1 MDIQDKIPQTYLE
14 NLDLLNS
21 ASQLMNEK
29 NNILILNSNSNIL
42 PINYQKTSNS
52 FLINTNSFY
61 KTKNDISTN
70 IQSPTHHDQLII
82 SGQNFKPKYLQDLGT
97 MNKINNLN
105 NSQRFDWKEIMNNN
119 NIIEENELNN
129 PLIKNILNSKL
140 NENEIQNV
148 PENYL
153 VNLINTLQGVATKA
167 IENKK
172 DLEMENQRLY
182 KDLSEMENNY
192 HNLALNNEKMSK
204 SIYKLKNENNRQQN
218 LIKNYEDNNNNY
230 GYNSLIDIKL
240 DNYNY
245 NYLGKKFYCRF
256 CTNKIFKSQYYLDQH
271 IKRRHPDNYYEI
283 NIDKKENKNKELN
296 KMKNNYEKKLNEMKK
311 YFDLLINASIRK
323 NQYMRLN
330 EKLNGIQNLLI
341 MQKQQDDLYNNIIYN
356 NYYDDNNN
364 NGDYDNDNNNN
375 DENNNKQKQ
384 SQNRDNINDNTNKL
398 KSKNQNR
405 DNENEIDEANQKI
418 IKNIKNQLK
427 ALRNEMNYFL
437 IKANWNY

>member
-61 KTKNDISTN
+61 KAKNDISTN
-70 IQSPTHHDQLII
+70 IQSPTPYDQLII
-82 SGQNFKPKYLQDLGT
+82 SGQNFKPKYLRDLGT

-119 NIIEENELNN
+119 IIEENKLDN

-167 IENKK
+167 IESKK

-204 SIYKLKNENNRQQN
+204 SIYKLKSENNRQQN
-218 LIKNYEDNNNNY
+218 LIKNYEDNNNY
-230 GYNSLIDIKL
+230 VYNSLIDIKL
-240 DNYNY
+240 DNY

-283 NIDKKENKNKELN
+283 DINKKENKYKLLN
-296 KMKNNYEKKLNEMKK
+296 KMKNNYEK
-311 YFDLLINASIRK
+311 
-323 NQYMRLN
+323 
-330 EKLNGIQNLLI
+330 
-341 MQKQQDDLYNNIIYN
+341 
-356 NYYDDNNN
+356 
-364 NGDYDNDNNNN
+364 
-375 DENNNKQKQ
+375 NK
-384 SQNRDNINDNTNKL
+384 
-398 KSKNQNR
+398 
-405 DNENEIDEANQKI
+405 
-418 IKNIKNQLK
+418 
-427 ALRNEMNYFL
+427 
-437 IKANWNY
+437 